1 MSLGNNQALDSGVA
15 RGSTDRSV
23 ESSNFFT
30 VSGPTEAL
38 QADAYKGFGH
48 PSENGNVNV
57 KHTEGFLDG
66 MDRAINSVPE
76 QMVGAQREI
85 IGGKSDQ
92 AIWDAN
98 GDGKVDVDEFKD
110 SQAEK
115 DRNHA
120 GLAAL
125 NWGFG
130 KGGDAPGD
138 LTAEQRE
145 RVKQLADEMIA
156 KNTTGNA

>member
-1 MSLGNNQALDSGVA
+1 MGNNQAFDSGVA
-15 RGSTDRSV
+15 RGTSDRTV
-23 ESSNFFT
+23 DSSNFIT
-30 VSGPTEAL
+30 VSAPTEAL

-48 PSENGNVNV
+48 PSGDGNVNV
-57 KHTEGFLDG
+57 KHSDGFLAG

-76 QMVGAQREI
+76 EMVGAQREV
-85 IGGKSDQ
+85 IGGQ
-92 AIWDAN
+92 ANRAIWDAD

-110 SQAEK
+110 SQSEK

-130 KGGDAPGD
+130 KGGDTPGD
-138 LTAEQRE
+138 LTKEQQE
-145 RVKQLADEMIA
+145 RIKQLADEMIA
-156 KNTTGNA
+156 KNTTGTA

>member
-1 MSLGNNQALDSGVA
+1 MSLGNNQAFDGGVG
-15 RGSTDRSV
+15 RGTSDRTV
-23 ESSNFFT
+23 DSSNFIT
-30 VSGPTEAL
+30 VSAPTEAL

-48 PSENGNVNV
+48 PSDNGNVNV
-57 KHTEGFLDG
+57 KQSDGFLAG

-76 QMVGAQREI
+76 EMVGAQREI
-85 IGGKSDQ
+85 IGGKSTQ

-98 GDGKVDVDEFKD
+98 GNGKVDVDEFKD
-110 SQAEK
+110 NQAEK

-138 LTAEQRE
+138 LTKEQQE
-145 RVKQLADEMIA
+145 LVKKLADEMIA
-156 KNTTGNA
+156 KNTTSNA